1 MSPIPT
7 CDRRRRPAPSN
18 SLSEEWVACAAL
30 RLKARCRSKAL
41 TRSAEVQILPLHFLI
56 TAPARRTRTNWSTNM
71 MDDFE
76 DHCWKDMVTPDILEI
91 YGDYARG
98 PRLDKSGKPLPPHHN
113 LYARY
118 RGPYSTPPAA
128 LPHAPEYGLLRQ
140 VPPNAIRGPGHTF
153 VPGVGIL
160 GESCDLP
167 TSACT
172 NEYRDVH

>member
-1 MSPIPT
+1 MLCKTLHAFSGLALAAIVVSLGAQSAAAASA
-7 CDRRRRPAPSN
+7 DQRR
-18 SLSEEWVACAAL
+18 L
-30 RLKARCRSKAL
+30 
-41 TRSAEVQILPLHFLI
+41 
-56 TAPARRTRTNWSTNM
+56 
-71 MDDFE
+71 
-76 DHCWKDMVTPDILEI
+76 
-91 YGDYARG
+91 
-98 PRLDKSGKPLPPHHN
+98 GKPLPPHHH

-128 LPHAPEYGLLRQ
+128 LPHAPEYGFLRQ
-140 VPPNAIRGPGHTF
+140 VPPNAIRGPGYTF

>member
-1 MSPIPT
+1 
-7 CDRRRRPAPSN
+7 
-18 SLSEEWVACAAL
+18 
-30 RLKARCRSKAL
+30 
-41 TRSAEVQILPLHFLI
+41 
-56 TAPARRTRTNWSTNM
+56 M

-98 PRLDKSGKPLPPHHN
+98 PRLDKSGKPLPPHHH

-128 LPHAPEYGLLRQ
+128 LPHAPEYGFLCQ
-140 VPPNAIRGPGHTF
+140 VPPNAIRGPGYTF

-167 TSACT
+167 AHARTSTATFT
-172 NEYRDVH
+172 NGRSRVVARFCELSMIGTGRVS